1 MIDWT
6 GPGQVQQVLEM
17 LEWASCG
24 VAPKTVCYGRAAL
37 GKGSCILA
45 EGKKV
50 VRKMAAGATRHV
62 KFEEEKKKKNT

>member
-17 LEWASCG
+17 LEWAGCG
-24 VAPKTVCYGRAAL
+24 VALKTVCYGRAAL

-50 VRKMAAGATRHV
+50 VRNGGRCDEARQSLR
-62 KFEEEKKKKNT
+62 KKKK